1 MLLFCT
7 LYVILQADDDVG
19 SFGMVVKG
27 DGPVQKPP
35 EEPALR
41 NTYLLLLVLFCIVS
55 TMVQATNDPPA
66 EAEAEDNSPAGHPAT
81 IWRQQPISDADLDSA
96 QPSSGIP
103 ATIWRQDPISEND
116 MKDVD
121 DLDYKGE

>member
-1 MLLFCT
+1 
-7 LYVILQADDDVG
+7 
-19 SFGMVVKG
+19 
-27 DGPVQKPP
+27 
-35 EEPALR
+35 
-41 NTYLLLLVLFCIVS
+41 
-55 TMVQATNDPPA
+55 MVQATDDPPQ
-66 EAEAEDNSPAGHPAT
+66 AEDNPPAGYQAT

-103 ATIWRQDPISEND
+103 ATIWKQEAISEND